1 MKTNKIKYLLLAAFA
16 MVSAFASAQGI
27 RISGTVMAPDGP
39 VMMCNVTERDANNR
53 IVSASQTDINGNFS
67 MEIKST
73 ANKLQVSYIGYKTKT
88 VPIGDKTVFD
98 IEMEDQQTLKE
109 VVVVAKKRFNHGGLA
124 IPANEVSVASQTFNM
139 SNVEGLAFTSAD
151 EALQGQIAGLDIVAN
166 SGNLGAGTSMRLRG
180 VTSINGSAEP
190 LIVVD
195 DNIFDNPDATFDFQ
209 NANEETYASLLS
221 INPQDIA
228 DIQVLKDAAATAI
241 WGSRGANGVI
251 QIRTKRGS
259 RGATRIDYSLRV
271 QASWQPKGYNLLNGD
286 DYTMMLKE
294 MYYNPSQSA
303 SSTTN
308 INEINYNKSWAEYEN
323 WNNNTDWVDAV
334 TQTGWSQYHYL
345 TIAGGGEKANFRI
358 SAGYDHQNGTIIKQS
373 LDRFSTKLALDYF
386 VSDRI
391 TFRVTFPLTY
401 TSNNRNFDDN
411 ILGRAQKVSPNM
423 GIYRQNADGSNT
435 NEYYTMLPTGG
446 SGAGSTAPNTSSK
459 ELESIR
465 NLGNPVAI
473 ANLAWR
479 HEKTYRISPEFKL
492 DYKLL
497 GTDDDK
503 TKLDYTGMVYMD
515 IYASSTPKFWP
526 GSLFTNTWTDSNY
539 NRNENNEYNSLGFTT
554 RHTLTF
560 TPAFKNKDWYATM
573 FGRWEMT
580 TGNNN
585 SQYQLR
591 VNTPNDVNS
600 TSVDGGD
607 LKSMSTGNGQ
617 WRSMSALFNGHFSY
631 KSRYSLG
638 VSVRADG
645 TTKFGDTKKWG
656 YFPGVSARW
665 NISDEK
671 FMKWANKWLSM
682 LSFRPSWGIVGN
694 QPGSEYLQ
702 YARYATGATY
712 GQVGNNDGTT
722 YLEALQLNNLKW
734 EKTTQT
740 NLGGD
745 FGFFNGLI
753 TGDFNYYYKK
763 TRDLLMSNVRI
774 PSTTGFSTLAWTN
787 VGDMENKGWELNIEA
802 NKFINIGKFS
812 MSANFN
818 ISQNFNKI
826 LAMDESVLES
836 INSDWDAAKRG
847 SYLNRIQI
855 GNPLGSIYGLRFKGV
870 YQYTYEYLINMKER
884 NNWSGEDLRN
894 YINNEFLP
902 SGKTAPIAIDNE
914 GKVLM
919 SSTGEP
925 VRQVYNF
932 KDGSSTY
939 KFQGGDAIYED
950 INNDGQI
957 NSLDIVYLGN
967 SNPKVSGG
975 FGFNFFWGSNW
986 SLKTSF
992 SYRAGVKVVNSA
1004 KMGLEQMFNAYNQS
1018 SAVNWRWRKNGDVT
1032 NIPRA
1037 MFDTGYNFLG
1047 SDRYVEDASFI
1058 RMSYIQLVYNFNKKL
1073 LKALGM
1079 RRLQLSISGQNLF
1092 CWSKYSG
1099 TDPEHS
1105 AGAWGIAYDNSQTP
1119 RSKSVTMNINVGF

>member
-124 IPANEVSVASQTFNM
+124 IPANEVSVASQTFDM

-992 SYRAGVKVVNSA
+992 SYRAGVKVVNTA

-1047 SDRYVEDASFI
+1047 SDRYVEDASFV

>member
-124 IPANEVSVASQTFNM
+124 IPANEVSVASQTFDM

>member
-1 MKTNKIKYLLLAAFA
+1 
-16 MVSAFASAQGI
+16 
-27 RISGTVMAPDGP
+27 
-39 VMMCNVTERDANNR
+39 
-53 IVSASQTDINGNFS
+53 
-67 MEIKST
+67 
-73 ANKLQVSYIGYKTKT
+73 
-88 VPIGDKTVFD
+88 
-98 IEMEDQQTLKE
+98 
-109 VVVVAKKRFNHGGLA
+109 
-124 IPANEVSVASQTFNM
+124 
-139 SNVEGLAFTSAD
+139 
-151 EALQGQIAGLDIVAN
+151 
-166 SGNLGAGTSMRLRG
+166 
-180 VTSINGSAEP
+180 
-190 LIVVD
+190 
-195 DNIFDNPDATFDFQ
+195 
-209 NANEETYASLLS
+209 
-221 INPQDIA
+221 
-228 DIQVLKDAAATAI
+228 
-241 WGSRGANGVI
+241 
-251 QIRTKRGS
+251 
-259 RGATRIDYSLRV
+259 
-271 QASWQPKGYNLLNGD
+271 
-286 DYTMMLKE
+286 
-294 MYYNPSQSA
+294 
-303 SSTTN
+303 
-308 INEINYNKSWAEYEN
+308 
-323 WNNNTDWVDAV
+323 
-334 TQTGWSQYHYL
+334 
-345 TIAGGGEKANFRI
+345 
-358 SAGYDHQNGTIIKQS
+358 
-373 LDRFSTKLALDYF
+373 
-386 VSDRI
+386 
-391 TFRVTFPLTY
+391 
-401 TSNNRNFDDN
+401 
-411 ILGRAQKVSPNM
+411 
-423 GIYRQNADGSNT
+423 
-435 NEYYTMLPTGG
+435 
-446 SGAGSTAPNTSSK
+446 
-459 ELESIR
+459 
-465 NLGNPVAI
+465 
-473 ANLAWR
+473 
-479 HEKTYRISPEFKL
+479 
-492 DYKLL
+492 
-497 GTDDDK
+497 
-503 TKLDYTGMVYMD
+503 
-515 IYASSTPKFWP
+515 
-526 GSLFTNTWTDSNY
+526 
-539 NRNENNEYNSLGFTT
+539 
-554 RHTLTF
+554 
-560 TPAFKNKDWYATM
+560 M

-607 LKSMSTGNGQ
+607 LSDMKTGNGQ

-656 YFPGVSARW
+656 YFPGISARW

-702 YARYATGATY
+702 YARYATGAIY

-722 YLEALQLNNLKW
+722 YLEALQLNKLKW

-763 TRDLLMSNVRI
+763 TRDLLMKDVRI

-836 INSDWDAAKRG
+836 INSDWDASKRG

>member
-124 IPANEVSVASQTFNM
+124 IPANEVSVASQTFDM

-259 RGATRIDYSLRV
+259 RGATRIDYSLRL

-560 TPAFKNKDWYATM
+560 TPAFKNNDWYATM

-656 YFPGVSARW
+656 YFPGISARW

-992 SYRAGVKVVNSA
+992 SYRAGVKVVNTA

-1047 SDRYVEDASFI
+1047 SDRYVEDASFV
-1058 RMSYIQLVYNFNKKL
+1058 RMSYIQLVYNFDKKL